1 MCYLFPFHYKILH
14 FILDCVDENF
24 FYYTL
29 GLEYG
34 LLKMKS
40 IFRGKSIFTLLS
52 FLTLLIILTGP
63 FIAPIP
69 SARTQ
74 EFGCTD
80 LTGINVVIY
89 NGRGTEDLPSSY
101 TALNALFTWMNAT
114 TEYVNSSQ
122 IRGGILSDFDIVVF
136 PGGSE
141 TIYRLALHEDGME
154 NIRQF
159 VASGGSYF
167 GICGGST
174 FATGSRLG
182 LYDGYPNFDVPGF
195 PDGIYLVNMTVNRA
209 STGPDLSNLPE
220 NLLTLYWSSAY
231 YEFENTSEFIPIMM
245 YPGTNMSSMF
255 AFKYGNGTVFLSSPH
270 PEYEEGDSR
279 DGTSQ
284 FDYLDDPDSE
294 WQMLLD
300 VSLWLVQASYTESS
314 TSTEITPNTTD
325 TTLTTEPSST
335 ESLTTTTSSIPNEI
349 SSTTFIVIE
358 VAGGIVVVLLLII
371 LIVKRR

>member
-1 MCYLFPFHYKILH
+1 M
-14 FILDCVDENF
+14 DCVDENF

-34 LLKMKS
+34 LLRMKS
-40 IFRGKSIFTLLS
+40 VFRGNSIFTLLP
-52 FLTLLIILTGP
+52 FFTLLIILTGP
-63 FIAPIP
+63 IIGTIP
-69 SARTQ
+69 LARAQ
-74 EFGCTD
+74 ECECTD
-80 LTGINVVIY
+80 LSGVSVAIY
-89 NGRGTEDLPSSY
+89 NGRGTENLPSSWI
-101 TALNALFTWMNAT
+101 ALNALFTWMNAT

-122 IRGGILSDFDIVVF
+122 IRDGILSDFDIVVF

-159 VASGGSYF
+159 VANGGSYF

-195 PDGIYLVNMTVNRA
+195 PDGIYLVNMTVNRE

-220 NLLTLYWSSAY
+220 SLMTLYWSSAY
-231 YEFENTSEFIPIMM
+231 YEFENRSEFIPIMM

-270 PEYEEGDSR
+270 PEYEESDSR

-300 VSLWLVQASYTESS
+300 VSLWLIQASYTESS
-314 TSTEITPNTTD
+314 TSTEMTPTNTS

-335 ESLTTTTSSIPNEI
+335 ESLTTTTSSTPNTI
-349 SSTTFIVIE
+349 SSTIYIAIG
-358 VAGGIVVVLLLII
+358 VAGGVVVVILLII
-371 LIVKRR
+371 LIVKKR